1 MSFGLR
7 RPVTL
12 AILTVV
18 AGCVLAL
25 RFGGGWF
32 TVEAQTGGPGPIAVF
47 SPQSSY
53 SVTPVEIAG
62 QPYVGLIDLLE
73 PLGSVEAKVS
83 GKKLKLNFSS
93 AGNKQQEAE
102 FHDGKKEVKAGGKK
116 FNLAENFVLQN
127 GRGYVPLASVS
138 ELLPRLGLQPVEYRP
153 GSQRLLVGNVAEHF
167 SAELKRG
174 TPSRLLLG
182 FPSPVNPTVAT
193 EPGKVRLTF
202 KREPVVAAN
211 PTIHYDDPLITGTTF
226 SEHNG
231 VAELEITGTAPLM
244 ANFADGGKTIIVTA
258 APAPAPTQAVQQ
270 LPLNVPQ
277 TAATALPPPT
287 PQAPPRPRFL
297 VIVDAAHGGDDIGAA
312 ITPQLPEKDVVLA
325 LARRV
330 QRELQ
335 AKGIATSLLRN
346 GDYAIGLDQRAT
358 SINAARPALYIVLH
372 AANTGKGVHVFTEL
386 LPPEPA
392 SPGSFLPWDTAQS
405 AYADLSGSVA
415 GSIAAELETRK
426 LPNATLPAPLRPMN
440 NVAAPAVAVE
450 IAPPGASVDE
460 IASVSYQTQVAQA
473 IAAGVA
479 AMRPKLPEVNP

>member
-7 RPVTL
+7 RPITL
-12 AILTVV
+12 AVLTILA
-18 AGCVLAL
+18 AGGLAIQ
-25 RFGGGWF
+25 F
-32 TVEAQTGGPGPIAVF
+32 TGRRSIVHAQAAGPAQIAVF

-53 SVTPVEIAG
+53 SIPVAEVG
-62 QPYVGLIDLLE
+62 NQPYVGLVDLLE
-73 PLGSVEAKVS
+73 PLGSVEAKLD
-83 GKKLKLNFSS
+83 GKKLKLNFTS
-93 AGNKQQEAE
+93 AGNKQQQAE
-102 FHDGKKEVKAGGKK
+102 FRDGKNEVKVNGKK
-116 FNLAENFVLQN
+116 FKLPANFVLQN
-127 GRGYVPLASVS
+127 GRGYVPLSSVS
-138 ELLPRLGLQPVEYRP
+138 ELLPRLGLQPAEYRAA
-153 GSQRLLVGNVAEHF
+153 SQRLLIGNVAERF
-167 SAELKRG
+167 TAELKKG

-182 FPSPVNPTVAT
+182 FPAPVNPMVAT

-202 KREPVVAAN
+202 KRDPVVASADH
-211 PTIHYDDPLITGTTF
+211 THYDDPLITGTTF

-231 VAELEITGTAPLM
+231 IAELEITGSAPLM

-258 APAPAPTQAVQQ
+258 APGPAPTQAVQQ
-270 LPLNVPQ
+270 LPLNVPP
-277 TAATALPPPT
+277 TAATALPQPT

-297 VIVDAAHGGDDIGAA
+297 VLIDPAHGGADIGAA

-330 QRELQ
+330 QHELQ
-335 AKGIATSLLRN
+335 ARGIAAYLLRN

-358 SINAARPALYIVLH
+358 SINAARPALYIALH

-386 LPPEPA
+386 LPPESA
-392 SPGSFLPWDTAQS
+392 GPGSFLPWNTAQA

-415 GSIAAELETRK
+415 GSISAELENRK
-426 LPNATLPAPLRPMN
+426 LPNSTLPAPLRPMN

-460 IASVSYQTQVAQA
+460 IASANYQTQVAQS

-479 AMRPKLPEVNP
+479 AVRAKLPEVNP

>member
-1 MSFGLR
+1 LFFGLR

-12 AILTVV
+12 AVLTVI
-18 AGCVLAL
+18 AGCSFAL
-25 RFGGGWF
+25 RFGWRSS
-32 TVEAQTGGPGPIAVF
+32 TVEAQTGGPGQIAVF

-53 SVTPVEIAG
+53 GITPVELEN
-62 QPYVGLIDLLE
+62 QPYIGLIDLLE
-73 PLGSVEAKVS
+73 PLGSVEAQVN

-102 FHDGKKEVKAGGKK
+102 FHVGKKEVKVGGKK
-116 FNLAENFVLQN
+116 FNLAANFVLQ
-127 GRGYVPLASVS
+127 GSRGFVPLSSVS
-138 ELLPRLGLQPVEYRP
+138 ELLPRLGLQPVEYRA
-153 GSQRLLVGNVAEHF
+153 GSQRLLIGNVAEHF
-167 SAELKRG
+167 SAELKKG
-174 TPSRLLLG
+174 APSRLLLG

-202 KREPVVAAN
+202 KRDPVVAAT
-211 PTIHYDDPLITGTTF
+211 PTLHFDDPLITGATF

-231 VAELEITGTAPLM
+231 VAELEITGSAPLM
-244 ANFADGGKTIIVTA
+244 ANFADGGKTIIVTS
-258 APAPAPTQAVQQ
+258 APGPAPTQAVQQ

-277 TAATALPPPT
+277 SAAIALPAQT

-297 VIVDAAHGGDDIGAA
+297 VIVDPAHGGDDVGAA

-330 QRELQ
+330 QKELQ
-335 AKGIATSLLRN
+335 AKGIAASLLRN

-358 SINAARPALYIVLH
+358 SINAARPALYLVLH
-372 AANTGKGVHVFTEL
+372 AANTGKGVHVFTEM
-386 LPPEPA
+386 LPPEGL
-392 SPGSFLPWDTAQS
+392 SPGTFLPWETAQA

-415 GSIAAELETRK
+415 GSISAELENRK

-450 IAPPGASVDE
+450 IAPPGVSVDE
-460 IASVSYQTQVAQA
+460 IASLSYQTQVAQA

-479 AMRPKLPEVNP
+479 AVRQKLPEVNP

>member
-12 AILTVV
+12 AILIAL
-18 AGCVLAL
+18 AGCIFAIG
-25 RFGGGWF
+25 FGWRPSI
-32 TVEAQTGGPGPIAVF
+32 VEAQTGGPAQIAVF

-53 SVTPVEIAG
+53 SIAPLEIGG
-62 QPYVGLIDLLE
+62 QPYIGLVDVLE
-73 PLGSVEAKVS
+73 PLGSVGAKLN
-83 GKKLKLNFSS
+83 GKKLKLSFSS
-93 AGNKQQEAE
+93 PGNKQQEAE
-102 FHDGKKEVKAGGKK
+102 FHDGKKDGKAGGKK
-116 FNLAENFVLQN
+116 LTLAANFVLQD

-138 ELLPRLGLQPVEYRP
+138 ELLLRLGLQPVEYRA
-153 GSQRLLVGNVAEHF
+153 GSQRLLIGNVAEHF
-167 SAELKRG
+167 TAELKKG

-182 FPSPVNPTVAT
+182 FPAPVNPTVAT

-202 KREPVVAAN
+202 KREPVVTAA
-211 PTIHYDDPLITGTTF
+211 PTIHFDDPLITETTF
-226 SEHNG
+226 SEHDG
-231 VAELEITGTAPLM
+231 VAELEIIGSAPLM

-277 TAATALPPPT
+277 SAATALPAPS

-297 VIVDAAHGGDDIGAA
+297 VIVDPAHGGTDIGAA

-330 QRELQ
+330 QHELQ
-335 AKGIATSLLRN
+335 ARGIAASLLRN

-386 LPPEPA
+386 LPAEPVA
-392 SPGSFLPWDTAQS
+392 PGSFLPWDTAQS

-415 GSIAAELETRK
+415 GSISAELENRK
-426 LPNATLPAPLRPMN
+426 LPNSTLPAPLRPMN

-450 IAPPGASVDE
+450 IAPPGVTVDE
-460 IASVSYQTQVAQA
+460 IASVSYQTQVAEA

-479 AMRPKLPEVNP
+479 AVRPKLPEVNP